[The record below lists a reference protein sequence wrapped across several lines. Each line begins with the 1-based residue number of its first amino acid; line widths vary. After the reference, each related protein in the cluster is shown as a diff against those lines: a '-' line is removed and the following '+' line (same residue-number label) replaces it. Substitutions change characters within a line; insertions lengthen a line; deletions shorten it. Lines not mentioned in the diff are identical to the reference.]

1 MPRPCLSRT
10 ATVAA
15 LGMLCFL
22 APSQAVGPPETD
34 KVKVTLVVILAG
46 EEGKEVDPA
55 LQQIADEVRKLNPTL
70 QRFRLKS
77 MTNRDLAEN
86 EKAIFPLVEGKK
98 VEVVVKHGADRE
110 SRVGLAVTPPEQGE
124 IVYRSACGKFF
135 PIVTRYQTK
144 SRERLILALRVQ
156 PCPEK

>member
-1 MPRPCLSRT
+1 MLHPSLSRP
-10 ATVAA
+10 ATFAA
-15 LGMLCFL
+15 LGMMCLL
-22 APSQAVGPPETD
+22 APPQAVPAADAD

-46 EEGKEVDPA
+46 EEGKDVDPA
-55 LQQIADEVRKLNPTL
+55 LQQIADEVRKLNPQL

-77 MTNRDLAEN
+77 MTNRDVAEN
-86 EKAIFPLVEGKK
+86 EKVIFPLVEGKK
-98 VEVVVKHGADRE
+98 VEVIVKHGADRE

-124 IVYRSACGKFF
+124 IVYRSVCGKFF